1 VPRSAS
7 PRPGLWEGLG
17 RSPLAKLEPYWNL
30 GSDSGR
36 CRAPRNGPDH
46 PDDGRARER
55 RKPRGHGAFGPSAMV
70 LSPPP
75 SADSGGPIRLSERQ
89 SHRREL
95 SVAGASPSTDRNA
108 MPIRAMR
115 SITQPERASRSW
127 PGHRRQHRQRPRPR
141 TAVRGHRLVVGL
153 GRRGVRRDELDG
165 IAGSH
170 AHRRSSTGS
179 GPSAISAPVPTRSP
193 IRAFERRGHRAVLQ
207 RRGVETRQG
216 RPAARAGT
224 WMTTRA
230 AQRRPLR
237 GSERRADIECWAQP

>member
-1 VPRSAS
+1 
-7 PRPGLWEGLG
+7 
-17 RSPLAKLEPYWNL
+17 
-30 GSDSGR
+30 
-36 CRAPRNGPDH
+36 
-46 PDDGRARER
+46 
-55 RKPRGHGAFGPSAMV
+55 
-70 LSPPP
+70 
-75 SADSGGPIRLSERQ
+75 
-89 SHRREL
+89 
-95 SVAGASPSTDRNA
+95 
-108 MPIRAMR
+108 MPIRAMP
-115 SITQPERASRSW
+115 SITQPARASRSW
-127 PGHRRQHRQRPRPR
+127 PGHRRQHRQRPWPR
-141 TAVRGHRLVVGL
+141 SAVRGHRLVVGL

-193 IRAFERRGHRAVLQ
+193 IRGFERRGHRAVVQ

-237 GSERRADIECWAQP
+237 GSERRAGIGPTLIRRPRGPVRRARVAHGSPQLLRVPRQGGTTISDRRSMHQGRSPWLYDRRACVTTHADLFDWPARPPVGGYAVSQSQPLHKLQGRSCLRV